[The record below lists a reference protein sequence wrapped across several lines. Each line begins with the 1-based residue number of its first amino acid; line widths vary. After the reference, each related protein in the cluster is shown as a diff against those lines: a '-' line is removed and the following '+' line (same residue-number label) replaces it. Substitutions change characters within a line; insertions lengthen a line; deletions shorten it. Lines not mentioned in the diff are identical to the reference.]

1 MFEENIKLK
10 QRENETDI
18 TSHNWNSNAHAENKT
33 KITESGL
40 LSHAFLSVVDGTE
53 TRSQVQSAD
62 IHPNRF
68 PSVWFS
74 QHSRGQSSPR
84 SKSSAVDCIRC
95 KTWNEGEWKASSR
108 RSPMDKQKSPVI
120 SGCHKAPLSD
130 YTRQAEGRCH
140 PDQCKCHSK
149 CSIQSVNHGHP
160 GMRSKARWQNVMVQY
175 GPISST

>member
-18 TSHNWNSNAHAENKT
+18 TSHNGNSSAHAENKT

-74 QHSRGQSSPR
+74 QHSRGQSSPFLQSNEAAQLKLKLNRVASQPQADFSNLSLPFPYTAQESRSKNSCLASHR
-84 SKSSAVDCIRC
+84 SKS
-95 KTWNEGEWKASSR
+95 KE
-108 RSPMDKQKSPVI
+108 
-120 SGCHKAPLSD
+120 
-130 YTRQAEGRCH
+130 
-140 PDQCKCHSK
+140 
-149 CSIQSVNHGHP
+149 
-160 GMRSKARWQNVMVQY
+160 RSKSESATSILLFKSTSPNLEFVR
-175 GPISST
+175 SSAKVF